1 MDKKKLIF
9 KGIKPKPWQK
19 VVHDAITKA
28 GTRAGKIFVVKAKRQ
43 IGKTVII
50 EQELIRHAI
59 NYPTSVSICL
69 SLTITNCRKIYKEIV
84 SGCINSGIIDKHND
98 SLLEIEF
105 INGSVIYFK
114 SAQQKET
121 LRGYTISRGGIL
133 CIDEAAYISEEI
145 FNIIS
150 PWTDVNNANTLMV
163 STPRLKSGT
172 FYNFY
177 QIGLA
182 HNAPNVESFDLCKFD
197 TSEFLS
203 PEKLELYRNTMPQ
216 NQFITEYLG
225 EFVEDGGNVFEIKSI
240 KWIEEN
246 QSRRQF
252 DTEGYNELYIGI
264 DWGNGVNGDYTVVS
278 AFDENGVQR
287 LLAMNNCKYKAETQ
301 IGWIINQIKKIDTT
315 KIKKV
320 VAETNSIGEVY
331 LSLLKKDIK
340 SVYSGDIVEFTTSNT
355 SKREIIENLVAEI
368 GKGNI
373 TLYENDEQRREF
385 SAYAMEITPTGK
397 ITYNAPYG
405 LHDDIVM
412 ASAMAINTMRK
423 TKTKSNYS
431 ISFGNKQHRKTLAEK
446 YG

>member
-1 MDKKKLIF
+1 
-9 KGIKPKPWQK
+9 
-19 VVHDAITKA
+19 
-28 GTRAGKIFVVKAKRQ
+28 
-43 IGKTVII
+43 
-50 EQELIRHAI
+50 
-59 NYPTSVSICL
+59 
-69 SLTITNCRKIYKEIV
+69 
-84 SGCINSGIIDKHND
+84 
-98 SLLEIEF
+98 
-105 INGSVIYFK
+105 
-114 SAQQKET
+114 
-121 LRGYTISRGGIL
+121 
-133 CIDEAAYISEEI
+133 
-145 FNIIS
+145 
-150 PWTDVNNANTLMV
+150 
-163 STPRLKSGT
+163 
-172 FYNFY
+172 
-177 QIGLA
+177 
-182 HNAPNVESFDLCKFD
+182 
-197 TSEFLS
+197 
-203 PEKLELYRNTMPQ
+203 
-216 NQFITEYLG
+216 
-225 EFVEDGGNVFEIKSI
+225 
-240 KWIEEN
+240 
-246 QSRRQF
+246 
-252 DTEGYNELYIGI
+252 
-264 DWGNGVNGDYTVVS
+264 
-278 AFDENGVQR
+278 
-287 LLAMNNCKYKAETQ
+287 MNNCKYKAETQ

>member
-1 MDKKKLIF
+1 MEKKILTF
-9 KGIKPKPWQK
+9 KGLKPKPWQK

-28 GTRAGKIFVVKAKRQ
+28 GPRAGKTFVVKAKRQ

-50 EQELIRHAI
+50 EQELIRHAV
-59 NYPTSVSICL
+59 NYPFSTSICL

-84 SGCINSGIIDKHND
+84 TGCINSGIIDKHND
-98 SLLEIEF
+98 SLLEITF
-105 INGSVIYFK
+105 INGSIIYFK

-182 HNAPNVESFDLCKFD
+182 HNVPNVESFDLCKFD

-203 PEKLELYRNTMPQ
+203 PAKLELYKQTMPQ

-225 EFVEDGGNVFEIKSI
+225 EFVEDGGNVFEMKSI
-240 KWIEEN
+240 NWLEKK
-246 QSRRQF
+246 QTGRQYE
-252 DTEGYNELYIGI
+252 TEGYEELYLGI
-264 DWGNGVNGDYTVVS
+264 DWGNGVGGDYTVVT
-278 AFDENGVQR
+278 AFDENGIQR
-287 LLAMNNCKYKAETQ
+287 LLKMNNKYKGETQ
-301 IGWIINQIKKIDTT
+301 IGWIIEQIKLIDVSKIKKIT
-315 KIKKV
+315 
-320 VAETNSIGEVY
+320 AETNSIGDVY
-331 LSLLKKDIK
+331 LSLLKARIQ
-340 SVYSGDIVEFTTSNT
+340 SSFPGEIEEFTTSNS
-355 SKREIIENLVAEI
+355 SKREIIENLVSEVGRGKISLFDAE
-368 GKGNI
+368 
-373 TLYENDEQRREF
+373 EQRREF
-385 SAYAMEITPTGK
+385 SAYSMEITPSGK

-412 ASAMAINTMRK
+412 ASAMAIYTRNKSK
-423 TKTKSNYS
+423 TTSNYS
-431 ISFGNKQHRKTLAEK
+431 ISFGNKAQTKTYRQK